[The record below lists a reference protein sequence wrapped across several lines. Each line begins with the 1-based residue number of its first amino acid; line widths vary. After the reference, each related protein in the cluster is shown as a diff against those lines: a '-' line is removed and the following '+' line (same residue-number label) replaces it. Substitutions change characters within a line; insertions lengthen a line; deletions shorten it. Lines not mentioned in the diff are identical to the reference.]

1 MINMEK
7 ALTKIC
13 AYCKNH
19 LDIFI
24 ISFTLICLLLINS
37 FVLIGI
43 NIKLPL
49 IWIILIT
56 LILLGLFSLLFF
68 KLKKWIN
75 TYEKK
80 HKYKIKGTTSD
91 VIYSIFTFI
100 ILSILLLIVIYPI
113 YFIIIASISDPDAIF
128 AGKVFLYPV
137 GITFSGYEK
146 LFEESLI
153 WSGYLNTIIYTILG
167 TAFNIFLTIPAGWA
181 ISRDYLP
188 GRKIIMVF
196 FIITMFFGG
205 GLIPYYLICGKLG
218 LVENPLILIIGG
230 GISVYNMFMCKSYFQ
245 TNVPKEIL
253 EASQIDGC
261 GEIRTFFDIVLPL
274 AKPIISVMI
283 LFYAVGHWNNY
294 MDALIFITDE
304 KYFPLQLVLKDIL
317 TAAETQSSSGGSST
331 TIIEQLKIAN
341 QIKYSSII
349 VSSLPIIILYPFI
362 EKYFDQGF
370 LVGSFK

>member
-1 MINMEK
+1 MLMEK
-7 ALTKIC
+7 ILMKFC
-13 AYCKNH
+13 AWCKKH
-19 LDIFI
+19 IDIFI
-24 ISFTLICLLLINS
+24 ISYVIIGLLI
-37 FVLIGI
+37 I
-43 NIKLPL
+43 NGFILLGLNKNLPL
-49 IWIILIT
+49 LWIIIIT
-56 LILLGLFSLLFF
+56 LILLSLLFLLFF
-68 KLKKWIN
+68 KLYKGIIN
-75 TYEKK
+75 YEEK
-80 HKYKIKGTTSD
+80 HKYKISGTTSD

-100 ILSILLLIVIYPI
+100 ILSLLLIIVIYPI

-128 AGKVFLYPV
+128 AGKVFLLPV
-137 GITFSGYEK
+137 GVTLSGYEK

-167 TAFNIFLTIPAGWA
+167 TAFNIVLTIPAGWA

-188 GRKIIMVF
+188 ARKIIMPF

-205 GLIPYYLICGKLG
+205 GLIPYYLICGELG

-261 GEIRTFFDIVLPL
+261 GEVRTFFDIVLPL

-304 KYFPLQLVLKDIL
+304 KFFPLQLVLKDIL
-317 TAAETQSSSGGSST
+317 TATETQSSSGGSST